1 MSHLPDRRDMY
12 RRVAAQADKILN
24 PGHIPVALL
33 DHFIRADED
42 RPRDRDPQWANGP
55 SARCDVLL
63 LISHIILTHSND
75 TYALFHASG
84 GGCQEICNTRHSGPG
99 PADHRGMTKKQAT
112 TNGIS

>member
-24 PGHIPVALL
+24 PGDIPVALL

-55 SARCDVLL
+55 STRCDVLL

-75 TYALFHASG
+75 TYALLHARG
-84 GGCQEICNTRHSGPG
+84 GGCREI
-99 PADHRGMTKKQAT
+99 
-112 TNGIS
+112 